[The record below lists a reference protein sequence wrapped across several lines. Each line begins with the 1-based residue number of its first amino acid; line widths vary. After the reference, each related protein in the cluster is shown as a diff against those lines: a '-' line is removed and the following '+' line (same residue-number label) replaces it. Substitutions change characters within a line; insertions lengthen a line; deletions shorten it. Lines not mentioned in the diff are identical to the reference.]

1 MTKWPAKLSSIPM
14 VVINVLCALGFLY
27 LYKRT
32 CTRAKT
38 PESVPQGDKSEEK
51 IDEDVAGKE
60 GC

>member
-1 MTKWPAKLSSIPM
+1 M